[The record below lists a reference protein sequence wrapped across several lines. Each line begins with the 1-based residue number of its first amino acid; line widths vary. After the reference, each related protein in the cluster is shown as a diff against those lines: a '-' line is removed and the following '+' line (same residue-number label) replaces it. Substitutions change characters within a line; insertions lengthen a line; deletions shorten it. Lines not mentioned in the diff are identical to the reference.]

1 MLCAAAPGLARALV
15 PRSVTV
21 ALALPIAERLGAPA
35 PVVAACVVLTGLLG
49 ANLAQANT
57 HITRFIRLKALKGK
71 TAKHMWQSPVMS
83 KHCQKH

>member
-1 MLCAAAPGLARALV
+1 MLCAVAPGLARALV

-49 ANLAQANT
+49 ANLAQARIHLQNY
-57 HITRFIRLKALKGK
+57 
-71 TAKHMWQSPVMS
+71 
-83 KHCQKH
+83 